1 MTCVVGVQ
9 EESSLSLSLSLS
21 VLQSVFRE
29 KTKTTFCDD
38 DSDDKNASTCRKTAF
53 AFI

>member
-9 EESSLSLSLSLS
+9 EESSLSLSLS